1 MSLARSLLS
10 YKKLPFGPIAL
21 SLHTP
26 KLVKAHNLGLAK
38 RIFHFYTKGSI
49 MKLLNRTFSATV
61 LAVAALTAVAGAQAQ
76 SNSSNYSLYAPG
88 AGYVGLNVGQSNYSL
103 GNGFGPFSSDKHD
116 TVYNIYTG
124 SFFNEN
130 FGAELGYTN
139 FGRISRAGGNTKAE
153 GINLSLVGR
162 APISP
167 SFNLLGKLGTTYG
180 RTDVSAFP
188 GSGVTSGKETGFG
201 VSYGLGA
208 EYVFNPQL
216 SAVLQYDEHRL
227 KFAGE
232 GSDRVNATTV
242 GLRYR
247 F

>member
-1 MSLARSLLS
+1 
-10 YKKLPFGPIAL
+10 
-21 SLHTP
+21 
-26 KLVKAHNLGLAK
+26 
-38 RIFHFYTKGSI
+38 
-49 MKLLNRTFSATV
+49 MKLFNRTFTAAV

-76 SNSSNYSLYAPG
+76 GTSSNYSLYGPG
-88 AGYVGLNVGQSNYSL
+88 AGYVGLNIGQSNYSL
-103 GNGFGPFSSDKHD
+103 GNGFNLFSADNHD
-116 TVYNIYTG
+116 TAYNIYTG
-124 SFFNEN
+124 SFFNQN

-139 FGRISRAGGNTKAE
+139 FGKVDRAGGSTKAE
-153 GINLSLVGR
+153 GINLSLVAR

-180 RTDVSAFP
+180 RTDVSAAP
-188 GSGVTSGKETGFG
+188 GSGVNVGSDTGFG

-208 EYVFNPQL
+208 EYVFSPQI

-227 KFAGE
+227 KFAGQ
-232 GSDRVNATTV
+232 GRDRISATTV

>member
-1 MSLARSLLS
+1 
-10 YKKLPFGPIAL
+10 
-21 SLHTP
+21 
-26 KLVKAHNLGLAK
+26 
-38 RIFHFYTKGSI
+38 
-49 MKLLNRTFSATV
+49 MKLFDRTFTAAV
-61 LAVAALTAVAGAQAQ
+61 LTVAALTAVAGAQAQ
-76 SNSSNYSLYAPG
+76 GTSSNYSLYGPG
-88 AGYVGLNVGQSNYSL
+88 AGYVGLNIGQSNYSL
-103 GNGFGPFSSDKHD
+103 GNGFNLFSADNHD
-116 TVYNIYTG
+116 TAYNIYTG
-124 SFFNEN
+124 SFFNQN

-139 FGRISRAGGNTKAE
+139 FGKVDRAGGSTKAE
-153 GINLSLVGR
+153 GINLSLVAR

-180 RTDVSAFP
+180 RTDVSAAP
-188 GSGVTSGKETGFG
+188 GSGVNVGSETGFG

-208 EYVFNPQL
+208 EYVFSPQL

-232 GSDRVNATTV
+232 GRDRISATTV

>member
-1 MSLARSLLS
+1 
-10 YKKLPFGPIAL
+10 
-21 SLHTP
+21 
-26 KLVKAHNLGLAK
+26 
-38 RIFHFYTKGSI
+38 
-49 MKLLNRTFSATV
+49 MKSLNRTFSATI
-61 LAVAALTAVAGAQAQ
+61 LAVAALTAMTGAQAQ
-76 SNSSNYSLYAPG
+76 NNTGSNYSLYGPGAGYAGLNVGSSNYSLGSGSRLFA
-88 AGYVGLNVGQSNYSL
+88 
-103 GNGFGPFSSDKHD
+103 SDDTD

-124 SFFNEN
+124 TFFHPN
-130 FGAELGYTN
+130 FGLELGYTN
-139 FGRISRAGGNTKAE
+139 FGKIDRAGGKTKAE

-180 RTDVSAFP
+180 RTDVSAAP
-188 GSGVTSGKETGFG
+188 GAGVAAGRETGFG
-201 VSYGLGA
+201 MSYGLGA

-227 KFAGE
+227 KFVGE

>member
-1 MSLARSLLS
+1 
-10 YKKLPFGPIAL
+10 
-21 SLHTP
+21 
-26 KLVKAHNLGLAK
+26 
-38 RIFHFYTKGSI
+38 
-49 MKLLNRTFSATV
+49 MKLLNRIFSATI
-61 LAVAALTAVAGAQAQ
+61 LAVAAFAAVGGAQAQ
-76 SNSSNYSLYAPG
+76 SSMGNYALYGPG
-88 AGYVGLNVGQSNYSL
+88 TGYIGLNLGQSNYSL
-103 GNGFGPFSSDKHD
+103 GDGIGPFSSDDHD

-124 SFFNEN
+124 SFFSPN
-130 FGAELGYTN
+130 FGLELGYTH
-139 FGRISRAGGNTKAE
+139 FGKIDRAGGRTKAE

-162 APISP
+162 APVSQ

-188 GSGVTSGKETGFG
+188 GSGVASGKENGFG
-201 VSYGLGA
+201 LSYGVGA

-227 KFAGE
+227 KFAGD
-232 GSDRVNATTV
+232 GRDRINATTV

>member
-1 MSLARSLLS
+1 MKSL
-10 YKKLPFGPIAL
+10 
-21 SLHTP
+21 
-26 KLVKAHNLGLAK
+26 N
-38 RIFHFYTKGSI
+38 RIFSTT
-49 MKLLNRTFSATV
+49 L

-76 SNSSNYSLYAPG
+76 SNYALYGPG
-88 AGYVGLNVGQSNYSL
+88 SGYVGLNAGRSNYSL
-103 GNGFGPFSSDKHD
+103 GNGLSLFSADDHD
-116 TVYNIYTG
+116 TAYNIYTG
-124 SFFNEN
+124 TFINPN
-130 FGAELGYTN
+130 FGLELGYTN
-139 FGRISRAGGNTKAE
+139 FGKIERAGGRTKAE

-162 APISP
+162 APVSP

-180 RTDVSAFP
+180 RTDVSSVP
-188 GSGVTSGKETGFG
+188 GSGVAAGKENGFG

-227 KFAGE
+227 KFKGE
-232 GSDRVNATTV
+232 GRDRISATTV

>member
-1 MSLARSLLS
+1 
-10 YKKLPFGPIAL
+10 
-21 SLHTP
+21 
-26 KLVKAHNLGLAK
+26 
-38 RIFHFYTKGSI
+38 

-61 LAVAALTAVAGAQAQ
+61 LAVAALTAMAGAQAQ
-76 SNSSNYSLYAPG
+76 TTNSNYSLYGPG

-103 GNGFGPFSSDKHD
+103 GNGFNLFSSDNND
-116 TVYNIYTG
+116 TAYNIYTG
-124 SFFNEN
+124 SFFNQN

-139 FGRISRAGGNTKAE
+139 FGKVSRAGGSTKAE
-153 GINLSLVGR
+153 GINLSLVGK
-162 APISP
+162 APVSP

-180 RTDVSAFP
+180 RTDVSAP
-188 GSGVTSGKETGFG
+188 VGSGVASGKETGFG

-227 KFAGE
+227 RFAGE
-232 GSDRVNATTV
+232 GRDRISATTV